1 MTDKKGVAT
10 SYERLPN
17 IEAEK
22 AFNNKTLITS
32 AEFANFKAYQHTLA
46 FTVAGLA
53 DQDML
58 SEIRK
63 AVQSAIDNGTTFND
77 FKKTA
82 VAVFDR
88 QRLAI
93 AYPNRR

>member
-1 MTDKKGVAT
+1 MPQVKYD
-10 SYERLPN
+10 RLPN
-17 IEAEK
+17 REAEK

-32 AEFANFKAYQHTLA
+32 AEFANFKAYQHALA

-53 DQDML
+53 DQDTL

-77 FKKTA
+77 FKNSCCP
-82 VAVFDR
+82 
-88 QRLAI
+88 I
-93 AYPNRR
+93 